1 MTDTIP
7 TTKRLSGIPPG
18 RCIHQHRKDDAYVR
32 SISTFACR
40 RRRGFTGF
48 GCADCSHT
56 DQVYAMIETHQRAY
70 DTWLVAEEAADI
82 PEQKQP
88 EARIVIKQFDRG
100 ELSASEKAADGSFF

>member
-1 MTDTIP
+1 MSDLSR
-7 TTKRLSGIPPG
+7 RLLVAGAAALPALAVPIAAIG
-18 RCIHQHRKDDAYVR
+18 A
-32 SISTFACR
+32 
-40 RRRGFTGF
+40 
-48 GCADCSHT
+48 T